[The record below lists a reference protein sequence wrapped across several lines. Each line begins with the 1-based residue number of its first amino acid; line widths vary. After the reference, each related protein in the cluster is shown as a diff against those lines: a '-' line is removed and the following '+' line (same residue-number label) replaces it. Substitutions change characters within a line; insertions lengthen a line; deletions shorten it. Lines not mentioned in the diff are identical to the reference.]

1 MTRRLL
7 LAAAFAF
14 CALAAWAQEEAIDG
28 YGYGGDFMLTGTR
41 QPTGVSHLLGE
52 SPITVSVSGQSEA
65 APDAVI
71 VRFTLVGD
79 GETVTTARQEL
90 KKTEDALMET
100 LGKLGVQ
107 RQRVVLQHYEV
118 IPLQTRTSGA
128 PGTASAGNVPFGFR
142 VVQGYA
148 IQLPVDVNR
157 LDTLSQIID
166 ALVEKGARTSA
177 VERGYSGGYYD
188 SPPSQF
194 MEFVVT
200 DVEKLVQQATEDA
213 IARARQMAGQLA
225 SQMGY
230 TSASLKLQKVH
241 VGSVSYLQA
250 GMPGGMRGET
260 VGNRISLPAW
270 RPVRV
275 IVQITAQFDTAG
287 KEGR

>member
-7 LAAAFAF
+7 LAVSFAF
-14 CALAAWAQEEAIDG
+14 CALASWAQEEAVG
-28 YGYGGDFMLTGTR
+28 GYGGDFMFTGTR
-41 QPTGVSHLLGE
+41 RPTGVSHLLSE
-52 SPITVSVSGQSEA
+52 SPITVSVGGQSEA
-65 APDAVI
+65 VPDTVI
-71 VRFTLVGD
+71 VRFMLVGD

-90 KKTEDALMET
+90 RKTEDALMDA

-107 RQRVVLQHYEV
+107 RQRVALQHYEV

-128 PGTASAGNVPFGFR
+128 PGAASAGNVPFGFR

-148 IQLPVDVNR
+148 LQLPVDVNR
-157 LDTLSQIID
+157 LDTISQVID
-166 ALVEKGARTSA
+166 VLVEKGTRTSA

-188 SPPSQF
+188 APPSPF

-213 IARARQMAGQLA
+213 IARARRMAGQLA
-225 SQMGY
+225 SRMEY
-230 TSASLKLQKVH
+230 TNLKLQKVH

-250 GMPGGMRGET
+250 GVPGGIRSET
-260 VGNRISLPAW
+260 MGNRISLPAW
-270 RPVRV
+270 RPVQV
-275 IVQITAQFDTAG
+275 MVQITAQFDVAG